1 MRIMKK
7 TAVLVMM
14 MLMLVFGACA
24 VSASGGSH
32 VFDYDNSLSDEEEKL
47 LDESI
52 KQAEQKY
59 GLNIAIVITDDLGT
73 KSSMEYADD
82 FYDDMFGINTD
93 GILFLMDNDTQWDH
107 ISTSGRA
114 ISMYSESY
122 IDRMFSAVTPALKRG
137 SYFEASVKFLDMLD
151 TGKGFRTAFFHYLP
165 YGLIAGVI
173 ISLIACAVVVH
184 SYKTKRKVSPRSYIT
199 ENETHFT
206 VKQDRYVRQYTTK
219 VKIESDSSSG
229 GGTHTSSSGG
239 THGGHS
245 HHR

>member
-1 MRIMKK
+1 MRTVKK
-7 TAVLVMM
+7 SAILI
-14 MLMLVFGACA
+14 LMLFMFVFGTCS
-24 VSASGGSH
+24 VSASEESR
-32 VFDYDNSLSDEEEKL
+32 VFDYDNSLSDEEEKM

-52 KQAEQKY
+52 REAEQKY

-73 KSSMEYADD
+73 KSSMVYADD

-137 SYFEASVKFLDMLD
+137 SYFEASEKFLDMLD

-165 YGLIAGVI
+165 YGLIAGAI
-173 ISLIACAVVVH
+173 ISLIVCAVVVH

-245 HHR
+245 HQR